1 VLACAE
7 RRIPVIAVENPC
19 LLSVTA
25 AALDLEVIHATSYS
39 EAAGLL
45 LALREGISP
54 LALQRPLASLRHGM
68 NERFPR
74 P

>member
-1 VLACAE
+1 
-7 RRIPVIAVENPC
+7 
-19 LLSVTA
+19 VTA
-25 AALDLEVIHATSYS
+25 AALDLEVIHAASYS

-68 NERFPR
+68 NGRLPR